1 VYVEYINQRGSAMKT
16 VAIIPVL
23 GEMHFEELEKIE
35 YDFLREAIGGVIES
49 VPLSGLHSNMYL
61 HEEGKLEGLDLNTR
75 ATRLAW
81 HEKAISRSDF
91 IVGDVVLTGGVDD
104 EGEDVGLDPEQVEW
118 LKDAFE

>member
-1 VYVEYINQRGSAMKT
+1 MQT

-23 GEMHFEELEKIE
+23 GEMRFEHLEKIDYE
-35 YDFLREAIGGVIES
+35 FLRATIGGVIES
-49 VPLSGLHSNMYL
+49 VALFGLGANIYL
-61 HEEGKLEGLDLNTR
+61 HEEGKLEGLDVNIR
-75 ATRLAW
+75 ATRMAW
-81 HEKAISRSDF
+81 HEHAISRSDF